1 MTHKNI
7 IGIIFNVG
15 TTKYSYSTILQYKKM
30 ELLSV
35 YYVVIYIFS
44 VYKKKL
50 AVTFFIKE
58 RFTKLRITNI
68 FSIKILIYY
77 LMKEKK

>member
-1 MTHKNI
+1 MTHKTI

-15 TTKYSYSTILQYKKM
+15 TTEYSYSTILQHKM

-44 VYKKKL
+44 VYKKKISCY
-50 AVTFFIKE
+50 VF
-58 RFTKLRITNI
+58 
-68 FSIKILIYY
+68 Y
-77 LMKEKK
+77 